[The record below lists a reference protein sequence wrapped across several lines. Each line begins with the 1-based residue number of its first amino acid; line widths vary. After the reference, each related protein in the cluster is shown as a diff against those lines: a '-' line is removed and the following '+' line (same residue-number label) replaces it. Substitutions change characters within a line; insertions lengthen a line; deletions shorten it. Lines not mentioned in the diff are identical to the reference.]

1 MSVIADEEAKAKSF
15 AAKYAKYDKFAAIGI
30 PVGIGAAW
38 MGLPAFVGMPLIL
51 IGIVGAVSWY
61 FRTHSV

>member
-1 MSVIADEEAKAKSF
+1 MSVIADEEAKAKTL
-15 AAKYAKYDKFAAIGI
+15 AAKYDKFAAIGI